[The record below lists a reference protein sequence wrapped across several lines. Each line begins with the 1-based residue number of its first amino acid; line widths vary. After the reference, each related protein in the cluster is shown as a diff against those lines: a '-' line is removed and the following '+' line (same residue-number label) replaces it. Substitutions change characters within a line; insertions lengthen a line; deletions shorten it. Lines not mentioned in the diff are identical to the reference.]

1 MGQKFSFSIE
11 AFGLHIGTDGVGF
24 NKKHLFTF
32 GSHIQVRYNIYFYL
46 LFHYYFLSHFLYK
59 QYGNFHEGGTIGWDY
74 DNNKLAVDES
84 IGVIQTFH
92 SNGSNLVEWI
102 ENFRAEGGLL
112 DHEINYL
119 QHYQKELLVEI
130 GKVVHLDAADLT
142 HFTVEGTLS
151 TGVKLEVGAAV
162 EFGLPDAE
170 GYDMIGAEFEIGV
183 VGLSVEAGW
192 NIQQEKVK
200 AIVKV
205 DVEFVNFEVVLY
217 FSKKGDVTKQPSEQQ
232 LIDKVKAVDQF
243 VLTAQAQMATQAA
256 MAKKEAQVT
265 MATQAVQAAQDKV
278 NASQIA
284 LASWD
289 GQVQVLPLITQH
301 EQNVQA
307 LNNAKALQAA
317 MVAQFKKPPAK
328 LITHKILGTNGVWS
342 PAPQLDQ
349 AHYDA
354 YRSFL

>member
-32 GSHIQVRYNIYFYL
+32 GSHIQ
-46 LFHYYFLSHFLYK
+46 
-59 QYGNFHEGGTIGWDY
+59 YGNFHEDGTIGLDY

-243 VLTAQAQMATQAA
+243 VLAAQAQMATQAA
-256 MAKKEAQVT
+256 MAKKEAQALAIASLGAQVT
-265 MATQAVQAAQDKV
+265 MATQAVQAAQAKV
-278 NASQIA
+278 NVSQIA
-284 LASWD
+284 QASLA
-289 GQVQVLPLITQH
+289 GQVQLIASLAR
-301 EQNVQA
+301 QNAQNA
-307 LNNAKALQAA
+307 QELKNAKALQAA

-354 YRSFL
+354 YRSFLLNA